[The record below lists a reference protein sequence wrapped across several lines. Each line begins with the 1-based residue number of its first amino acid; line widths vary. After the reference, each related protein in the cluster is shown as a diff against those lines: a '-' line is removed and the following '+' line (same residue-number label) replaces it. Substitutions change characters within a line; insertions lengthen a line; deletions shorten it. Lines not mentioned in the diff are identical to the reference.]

1 MMRPYLFVVCVL
13 MAVTAGFVHFKDYK
27 YFKTGEVPRAVQ
39 LAKVPEP
46 PKPQQVSAG
55 RRVTVESDS
64 RGHFQVE
71 ARVDGRSV
79 DFLVDTGASGIALR
93 ESAANRIGIFPRRS
107 DYTVPMN
114 TANGTG
120 RAARVTL
127 NRVDLN
133 GIAVYNIPAFVVPD
147 ESLSVNLLGM
157 SFLSSVRWTHSNGRL
172 VLEQ

>member
-1 MMRPYLFVVCVL
+1 MIQY
-13 MAVTAGFVHFKDYK
+13 KDYK
-27 YFKTGEVPRAVQ
+27 YFKPGEVPQAVK
-39 LAKVPEP
+39 LAKVPDP
-46 PKPQQVSAG
+46 PKPKQVESG
-55 RRVTVESDS
+55 RRVTVERDS

-71 ARVDGRSV
+71 ARVDGRAI

-93 ESAANRIGIFPRRS
+93 ESSANRIGIFPRRG
-107 DYTVPMN
+107 DYTVPMS

-120 RAARVTL
+120 KAARVML

>member
-1 MMRPYLFVVCVL
+1 MRPYVLVLSVVIALVAL
-13 MAVTAGFVHFKDYK
+13 GLQYKDYK
-27 YFKTGEVPRAVQ
+27 FFKRGETSTSEK

-46 PKPQQVSAG
+46 PKPQQVSAS
-55 RRVTVESDS
+55 RSVTLQKDS

-71 ARVDGRSV
+71 ARVDGRSI

-93 ESAANRIGIFPRRS
+93 ESSANRIGIFPRIS
-107 DYTVPMN
+107 DYTVPMQ

-120 RAARVTL
+120 KAARVML
-127 NRVDLN
+127 NRIDVN

-157 SFLSSVRWTHSNGRL
+157 TFLSSVKWSHNNGRL

>member
-1 MMRPYLFVVCVL
+1 MRTYLFVVCVL
-13 MAVTAGFVHFKDYK
+13 MACTAGFLQYKDYK
-27 YFKTGEVPRAVQ
+27 HFKPGDGPQAAK

-46 PKPQQVSAG
+46 PKPKQIDAG
-55 RRVTVESDS
+55 RRVTLESDS

-79 DFLVDTGASGIALR
+79 DFLLDTGASGIALR

-107 DYTVPMN
+107 DYTVPMS

-120 RAARVTL
+120 KAARVTL
-127 NRVDLN
+127 NRVDVN
-133 GIAVYNIPAFVVPD
+133 GIAVHNIPAFVVPD
-147 ESLSVNLLGM
+147 ENLSVNLLGM
-157 SFLSSVRWTHSNGRL
+157 SFLSSVKWTHNNGRL

>member
-1 MMRPYLFVVCVL
+1 MVLVALFVQY
-13 MAVTAGFVHFKDYK
+13 KDHK
-27 YFKTGEVPRAVQ
+27 YFKPGEVPMAVQ

-46 PKPQQVSAG
+46 PKPKQVSAS
-55 RRVTVESDS
+55 RSVTLQSDS

-71 ARVDGRSV
+71 ARVDGRAV

-93 ESAANRIGIFPRRS
+93 ESSANRVGIFPRQS
-107 DYTVPMN
+107 DYTVPMQ

-120 RAARVTL
+120 KAARVML
-127 NRVDLN
+127 NRIDVN

-147 ESLSVNLLGM
+147 ENLSVNLLGM
-157 SFLSSVRWTHSNGRL
+157 TFLSSVKWTHNNGRL